1 MHTYSRGG
9 MPAPAMMERSGADSV
24 RRIDGGRNMR
34 LMLSYLKRYKGLVF
48 LNFISVFGFALTEL
62 GIPTIISRMVDGG
75 VASGDREY
83 LLKMGGLIALIS
95 VVGILG
101 TVVLGYCGARIST
114 AVTCDIRNDLFEK
127 VQSFSHREMNQL
139 GVSSLITRTSNDAL
153 QIMNFMNIILRTAM
167 LTPVMIA
174 VSFTLIIMS
183 SVKLSLIIA
192 ATVPFII
199 LGVILVAKISGPVS
213 ERQQTALDG
222 LNRIFRENLTGI
234 RVIRSFNNDARETE
248 RFGEQNQAFTNQSKK
263 LFTLMSSTEPLF
275 FLLMN
280 IAALAIYF
288 VASQMIDQ
296 SALQVGQLMAFM
308 EYLFHAM
315 FSVMLFCLVFMMYPR
330 ANISAKRIEA
340 VMNMTPDITDE
351 TVSTQR
357 VHDDREPIKEVIFE
371 HVDFCYPDGEE
382 AVLKDISFSAR
393 AGQTTAI
400 IGSTGSGK
408 STLIQLI
415 PRFYDVTGG
424 RVLVNGVDVRQINSH
439 KLREHIG
446 FVAQKANLFSG
457 TIEENIRFG
466 CSEATDEE
474 IRHAAEI
481 AQAADFI
488 MDKPKGF
495 KERIVE
501 GAGNLSGGQK
511 QRLSIARALVR
522 KPDIYIYDDS
532 FSALDMKTDAV
543 LRQALKPEV
552 KNAIVIIVAQRVSTI
567 MDADQILVLDEGR
580 LAASGRHEELLKTC
594 PLYYEIAASQLSEE
608 ELQNVC

>member
-1 MHTYSRGG
+1 
-9 MPAPAMMERSGADSV
+9 
-24 RRIDGGRNMR
+24 MR

-62 GIPTIISRMVDGG
+62 GIPTIISKMVDGG

-83 LLKMGGLIALIS
+83 LMKMGGLIAVIS
-95 VVGILG
+95 IVGILG

-167 LTPVMIA
+167 LTPVMI
-174 VSFTLIIMS
+174 VISFTLIIMS
-183 SVKLSLIIA
+183 SVRLSLVIA

-199 LGVILVAKISGPVS
+199 LGVVLVAKISGPIS

-248 RFGEQNQAFTNQSKK
+248 RFGEQNQEFTNQSRK

-280 IAALAIYF
+280 IAAISIYF
-288 VASQMIDQ
+288 IASQMINQ
-296 SALQVGQLMAFM
+296 STLQVGQLMAFM

-330 ANISAKRIEA
+330 ANISAKRIEV
-340 VMNMTPDITDE
+340 VMNMTPDIQDE
-351 TVSTQR
+351 ISEEKTVSDIGE
-357 VHDDREPIKEVIFE
+357 HIEEVVFD

-382 AVLKDISFSAR
+382 AVLKDISFTAK
-393 AGQTTAI
+393 AGETLAI

-424 RVLVNGVDVRQINSH
+424 RVLINGVDVRQMNSH
-439 KLREHIG
+439 ELREHIG

-466 CSEATDEE
+466 WEDATDEE
-474 IRHAAEI
+474 VRHAAEI
-481 AQAADFI
+481 AQAMDFI
-488 MDKPKGF
+488 MDKPNGF
-495 KERIVE
+495 QEKIVE

-511 QRLSIARALVR
+511 QRLSITRALVR

-532 FSALDMKTDAV
+532 FSALDMKTDAL
-543 LRQALKPEV
+543 LRQALKSEV
-552 KNAIVIIVAQRVSTI
+552 KNAVVIIVAQRVSTI

-580 LAASGRHEELLKTC
+580 LAAMGRHKELLKEC

-608 ELQNVC
+608 ELQNVR

>member
-1 MHTYSRGG
+1 
-9 MPAPAMMERSGADSV
+9 
-24 RRIDGGRNMR
+24 MR

-62 GIPTIISRMVDGG
+62 GIPTIISKMVDGG

-83 LLKMGGLIALIS
+83 LMKMGGLIAVIS
-95 VVGILG
+95 IVGILG

-167 LTPVMIA
+167 LTPVMI
-174 VSFTLIIMS
+174 VISFTLIIMS
-183 SVKLSLIIA
+183 SVRLSLVIA

-199 LGVILVAKISGPVS
+199 LGVVLVAKISGPIS

-248 RFGEQNQAFTNQSKK
+248 RFGEQNQEFINQSRK

-280 IAALAIYF
+280 IAAISIYF
-288 VASQMIDQ
+288 IASQMINQ
-296 SALQVGQLMAFM
+296 STLQVGQLMAFM

-330 ANISAKRIEA
+330 ANISAKRIEV
-340 VMNMTPDITDE
+340 VMNMTPDIQDE
-351 TVSTQR
+351 ISEEKTVSDIGE
-357 VHDDREPIKEVIFE
+357 HIEEVVFD

-382 AVLKDISFSAR
+382 AVLKDISFTAK
-393 AGQTTAI
+393 AGETLAI

-424 RVLVNGVDVRQINSH
+424 RVLINGVDVRQMNSH
-439 KLREHIG
+439 ELREHIG

-466 CSEATDEE
+466 REDATDEE
-474 IRHAAEI
+474 VRHAAEI
-481 AQAADFI
+481 AQAMDFI
-488 MDKPKGF
+488 MDKPNGF
-495 KERIVE
+495 QEKIVE

-511 QRLSIARALVR
+511 QRLSITRALVR

-532 FSALDMKTDAV
+532 FSALDMKTDAL
-543 LRQALKPEV
+543 LRQALKSEV
-552 KNAIVIIVAQRVSTI
+552 KNAVVIIVAQRVSTI

-580 LAASGRHEELLKTC
+580 LAAMGRHKELLKEC

-608 ELQNVC
+608 ELQNVR

>member
-1 MHTYSRGG
+1 
-9 MPAPAMMERSGADSV
+9 
-24 RRIDGGRNMR
+24 MR

-95 VVGILG
+95 FVGILG

-248 RFGEQNQAFTNQSKK
+248 RFGEQNQVFTNQSKK

-351 TVSTQR
+351 TASTQR

-474 IRHAAEI
+474 IRHAADI

>member
-1 MHTYSRGG
+1 
-9 MPAPAMMERSGADSV
+9 
-24 RRIDGGRNMR
+24 MR
-34 LMLSYLKRYKGLVF
+34 LMLSYLKSYKGLVF

-167 LTPVMIA
+167 LTPVMIV

-248 RFGEQNQAFTNQSKK
+248 RFGKQNQAFTNQSKK

-275 FLLMN
+275 FLLMT

-474 IRHAAEI
+474 IRHAADI

-567 MDADQILVLDEGR
+567 MDADQILVFDEGH

>member
-1 MHTYSRGG
+1 
-9 MPAPAMMERSGADSV
+9 
-24 RRIDGGRNMR
+24 MR

-62 GIPTIISRMVDGG
+62 GIPTIISKMVDGG

-83 LLKMGGLIALIS
+83 LMKMGGLIAVIS
-95 VVGILG
+95 IVGILG

-167 LTPVMIA
+167 LTPVMI
-174 VSFTLIIMS
+174 VISFTLIIMS
-183 SVKLSLIIA
+183 SVRLSLVIA

-199 LGVILVAKISGPVS
+199 LGVVLVAKISGPIS

-234 RVIRSFNNDARETE
+234 RVIRSFNNAARETE
-248 RFGEQNQAFTNQSKK
+248 RFGEQNQEFTNQSRK

-280 IAALAIYF
+280 IAAISIYF
-288 VASQMIDQ
+288 IASQMINQ
-296 SALQVGQLMAFM
+296 STLQVGQLMAFM

-330 ANISAKRIEA
+330 ANISAKRIEV
-340 VMNMTPDITDE
+340 VMNMTPDIQDE
-351 TVSTQR
+351 ISEEKTVSDIGE
-357 VHDDREPIKEVIFE
+357 HIEEVVFD

-382 AVLKDISFSAR
+382 AVLKDISFTAK
-393 AGQTTAI
+393 AGETLAI

-424 RVLVNGVDVRQINSH
+424 RVLINGVDVRQMNSH
-439 KLREHIG
+439 ELREHIG

-466 CSEATDEE
+466 REDATDEE
-474 IRHAAEI
+474 VRHAAEI
-481 AQAADFI
+481 AQAMDFI
-488 MDKPKGF
+488 MDKPNGF
-495 KERIVE
+495 QEKIVE

-511 QRLSIARALVR
+511 QRLSITRALVR

-532 FSALDMKTDAV
+532 FSALDMKTDAL
-543 LRQALKPEV
+543 LRQALKSEV
-552 KNAIVIIVAQRVSTI
+552 KNAVVIIVAQRVSTI

-580 LAASGRHEELLKTC
+580 LAAVGRHKELLKEC

-608 ELQNVC
+608 ELQNVR

>member
-1 MHTYSRGG
+1 
-9 MPAPAMMERSGADSV
+9 
-24 RRIDGGRNMR
+24 MR

-62 GIPTIISRMVDGG
+62 GIPTIISKMVDGG

-83 LLKMGGLIALIS
+83 LMKMGGLIAVIS
-95 VVGILG
+95 IVGILG

-167 LTPVMIA
+167 LTPVMI
-174 VSFTLIIMS
+174 VISFTLIIMS
-183 SVKLSLIIA
+183 SVRLSLVIA

-199 LGVILVAKISGPVS
+199 LGVVLVAKISGPIS

-248 RFGEQNQAFTNQSKK
+248 RFGEQNQEFTNQSRK

-280 IAALAIYF
+280 IAAISIYF
-288 VASQMIDQ
+288 IASQMINQ
-296 SALQVGQLMAFM
+296 STLQVGQLMAFM

-330 ANISAKRIEA
+330 ANISAKRIEV
-340 VMNMTPDITDE
+340 VMNMTPDIQDE
-351 TVSTQR
+351 ISEEKTVSDIGE
-357 VHDDREPIKEVIFE
+357 HIEEVVFD

-382 AVLKDISFSAR
+382 AVLKDISFTAK
-393 AGQTTAI
+393 AGETLAI

-424 RVLVNGVDVRQINSH
+424 RVLINGVDVRQMNSH
-439 KLREHIG
+439 ELREHIG

-466 CSEATDEE
+466 REDATDEE
-474 IRHAAEI
+474 VRHAAEI
-481 AQAADFI
+481 AQAMDFI
-488 MDKPKGF
+488 MDKPNGF
-495 KERIVE
+495 QEKIVE

-511 QRLSIARALVR
+511 QRLSITRALVR

-532 FSALDMKTDAV
+532 FSALDMKTDAM
-543 LRQALKPEV
+543 LRQALKSEV
-552 KNAIVIIVAQRVSTI
+552 KNAVLIIVAQRVSTI

-580 LAASGRHEELLKTC
+580 LAAMGRHKELLKEC

-608 ELQNVC
+608 ELQNVR

>member
-1 MHTYSRGG
+1 
-9 MPAPAMMERSGADSV
+9 
-24 RRIDGGRNMR
+24 MR

-75 VASGDREY
+75 VAGEDREY
-83 LLKMGGLIALIS
+83 LLKMGGLIVLIS

-199 LGVILVAKISGPVS
+199 LGVVLVAKISGPVS

-248 RFGEQNQAFTNQSKK
+248 RFGEQNQVFTNQSKK

-330 ANISAKRIEA
+330 ANISAKRIET

-424 RVLVNGVDVRQINSH
+424 RVLIDGVDVRQINSH

-466 CSEATDEE
+466 RSEATDEE

-488 MDKPKGF
+488 MDKPNGF

>member
-1 MHTYSRGG
+1 M
-9 MPAPAMMERSGADSV
+9 
-24 RRIDGGRNMR
+24 
-34 LMLSYLKRYKGLVF
+34 
-48 LNFISVFGFALTEL
+48 TEL

-248 RFGEQNQAFTNQSKK
+248 RFGEQNQVFTNQSKK

-296 SALQVGQLMAFM
+296 SVLQVGQLIAFM

-351 TVSTQR
+351 TVNAQR

-424 RVLVNGVDVRQINSH
+424 RVLINGVDVRQINSH

-466 CSEATDEE
+466 RSEATDEE
-474 IRHAAEI
+474 IRHAADI

>member
-1 MHTYSRGG
+1 
-9 MPAPAMMERSGADSV
+9 
-24 RRIDGGRNMR
+24 MR

-62 GIPTIISRMVDGG
+62 GIPTIISKMVDGG

-83 LLKMGGLIALIS
+83 LMKMGGLIAVIS
-95 VVGILG
+95 IVGILG

-167 LTPVMIA
+167 LTPVMI
-174 VSFTLIIMS
+174 VISFTLIIMS
-183 SVKLSLIIA
+183 SVRLSLVIA

-199 LGVILVAKISGPVS
+199 LGVVLVAKISGPIS

-222 LNRIFRENLTGI
+222 LNHIFRENLTGI

-248 RFGEQNQAFTNQSKK
+248 RFGEQNQEFTNQSRK

-280 IAALAIYF
+280 IAAISIYF
-288 VASQMIDQ
+288 IASQMINQ
-296 SALQVGQLMAFM
+296 STLQVGQLMAFM

-330 ANISAKRIEA
+330 ANISAKRIEV
-340 VMNMTPDITDE
+340 VMNMTPDIQDE
-351 TVSTQR
+351 ISEEKTVSDIGE
-357 VHDDREPIKEVIFE
+357 HIEEVVFD

-382 AVLKDISFSAR
+382 AVLKDISFTAK
-393 AGQTTAI
+393 AGETLAI

-424 RVLVNGVDVRQINSH
+424 RVLINGVDVKQMNSH
-439 KLREHIG
+439 ELREHIG

-466 CSEATDEE
+466 REDATDEE
-474 IRHAAEI
+474 VRHAAEI
-481 AQAADFI
+481 AQAMDFI
-488 MDKPKGF
+488 MDKPNGF
-495 KERIVE
+495 QEKIVE

-511 QRLSIARALVR
+511 QRLSITRALVR

-532 FSALDMKTDAV
+532 FSALDMKTDAL
-543 LRQALKPEV
+543 LRQALKSEV
-552 KNAIVIIVAQRVSTI
+552 KNAVVIIVAQRVSTI

-580 LAASGRHEELLKTC
+580 LAAVGRHKELLKEC

-608 ELQNVC
+608 ELQNVR

>member
-1 MHTYSRGG
+1 
-9 MPAPAMMERSGADSV
+9 
-24 RRIDGGRNMR
+24 
-34 LMLSYLKRYKGLVF
+34 MLF

-234 RVIRSFNNDARETE
+234 RVIRSFLIMMPRETE

-263 LFTLMSSTEPLF
+263 LFTLMSSTEPLIF
-275 FLLMN
+275 SSDEYCSIGDYLL
-280 IAALAIYF
+280 
-288 VASQMIDQ
+288 
-296 SALQVGQLMAFM
+296 
-308 EYLFHAM
+308 
-315 FSVMLFCLVFMMYPR
+315 P
-330 ANISAKRIEA
+330 
-340 VMNMTPDITDE
+340 
-351 TVSTQR
+351 
-357 VHDDREPIKEVIFE
+357 
-371 HVDFCYPDGEE
+371 
-382 AVLKDISFSAR
+382 
-393 AGQTTAI
+393 
-400 IGSTGSGK
+400 
-408 STLIQLI
+408 
-415 PRFYDVTGG
+415 
-424 RVLVNGVDVRQINSH
+424 VR
-439 KLREHIG
+439 
-446 FVAQKANLFSG
+446 
-457 TIEENIRFG
+457 
-466 CSEATDEE
+466 
-474 IRHAAEI
+474 
-481 AQAADFI
+481 
-488 MDKPKGF
+488 
-495 KERIVE
+495 
-501 GAGNLSGGQK
+501 
-511 QRLSIARALVR
+511 
-522 KPDIYIYDDS
+522 
-532 FSALDMKTDAV
+532 
-543 LRQALKPEV
+543 
-552 KNAIVIIVAQRVSTI
+552 
-567 MDADQILVLDEGR
+567 
-580 LAASGRHEELLKTC
+580 
-594 PLYYEIAASQLSEE
+594 
-608 ELQNVC
+608 

>member
-1 MHTYSRGG
+1 
-9 MPAPAMMERSGADSV
+9 
-24 RRIDGGRNMR
+24 MR

-48 LNFISVFGFALTEL
+48 LIFISVFGFALTEL
-62 GIPTIISRMVDGG
+62 GIPTIISKMVDGG

-83 LLKMGGLIALIS
+83 LMKMGGLIAVIS
-95 VVGILG
+95 IVGILG

-167 LTPVMIA
+167 LTPVMI
-174 VSFTLIIMS
+174 VISFTLIIMS
-183 SVKLSLIIA
+183 SVRLSLVIA

-199 LGVILVAKISGPVS
+199 LGVVLVAKISGPIS
-213 ERQQTALDG
+213 ERQQIALDG

-248 RFGEQNQAFTNQSKK
+248 RFGEQNQEFTNQSRK

-280 IAALAIYF
+280 IAAISIYF
-288 VASQMIDQ
+288 IASQMINQ
-296 SALQVGQLMAFM
+296 STLQVGQLMAFM

-330 ANISAKRIEA
+330 ANISAKRIEV
-340 VMNMTPDITDE
+340 VMNMTPDILDE
-351 TVSTQR
+351 ISEEKTVSDIGE
-357 VHDDREPIKEVIFE
+357 HIEEVVFD

-382 AVLKDISFSAR
+382 AVLKDISFTAK
-393 AGQTTAI
+393 AGETLAI

-424 RVLVNGVDVRQINSH
+424 RVLINGVDVRQMNSH
-439 KLREHIG
+439 ELREHIG

-466 CSEATDEE
+466 REDATDEE
-474 IRHAAEI
+474 VRHAAEI
-481 AQAADFI
+481 AQARDFI
-488 MDKPKGF
+488 MDKPNGF
-495 KERIVE
+495 QEKIVE

-511 QRLSIARALVR
+511 QRLSITRALVR

-543 LRQALKPEV
+543 LRQALKSEV
-552 KNAIVIIVAQRVSTI
+552 KNAVVIIVAQRVSTI

-580 LAASGRHEELLKTC
+580 LAAMGRHKELLKEC

-608 ELQNVC
+608 ELQNVR

>member
-1 MHTYSRGG
+1 
-9 MPAPAMMERSGADSV
+9 
-24 RRIDGGRNMR
+24 MR

-62 GIPTIISRMVDGG
+62 GIPTIISKMVDGG

-83 LLKMGGLIALIS
+83 LMKMGGLITVIS
-95 VVGILG
+95 IVGILG

-167 LTPVMIA
+167 LTPVMI
-174 VSFTLIIMS
+174 VISFTLIIMS
-183 SVKLSLIIA
+183 SVRLSLVIA

-199 LGVILVAKISGPVS
+199 LGVVLVAKISGPIS

-248 RFGEQNQAFTNQSKK
+248 RFGEQNQEFTNQSRK

-280 IAALAIYF
+280 IAAISIYF
-288 VASQMIDQ
+288 IASQMINQ
-296 SALQVGQLMAFM
+296 STLQVGQLMAFM

-330 ANISAKRIEA
+330 ANISAKRIEV
-340 VMNMTPDITDE
+340 VMNMTPDILDE
-351 TVSTQR
+351 ISEEKTVSDIGE
-357 VHDDREPIKEVIFE
+357 HIEEVVFD

-382 AVLKDISFSAR
+382 AVLKDISFTAK
-393 AGQTTAI
+393 AGETLAI

-424 RVLVNGVDVRQINSH
+424 RVLINGVDVRQMNSH
-439 KLREHIG
+439 ELREHIG

-466 CSEATDEE
+466 REDATDEE
-474 IRHAAEI
+474 VRHAAEI
-481 AQAADFI
+481 AQAMDFI
-488 MDKPKGF
+488 MDKPNGF
-495 KERIVE
+495 QEKIVE

-511 QRLSIARALVR
+511 QRLSITRALVR

-543 LRQALKPEV
+543 LRQALKSEV
-552 KNAIVIIVAQRVSTI
+552 KNAVVIIVAQRVSTI

-580 LAASGRHEELLKTC
+580 LAAMGRHKELLKEC

-608 ELQNVC
+608 ELQNVR

>member
-1 MHTYSRGG
+1 
-9 MPAPAMMERSGADSV
+9 
-24 RRIDGGRNMR
+24 MR

-62 GIPTIISRMVDGG
+62 GIPTIISKMVDGG

-83 LLKMGGLIALIS
+83 LMKMGGLIAVIS
-95 VVGILG
+95 IVGILG

-167 LTPVMIA
+167 LTPVMI
-174 VSFTLIIMS
+174 VISFTLIIMS
-183 SVKLSLIIA
+183 SVRLSLVIA

-199 LGVILVAKISGPVS
+199 LGVVLVAKISGPIS

-248 RFGEQNQAFTNQSKK
+248 RFGEQNQEFTNQSRK

-280 IAALAIYF
+280 IAAISIYF
-288 VASQMIDQ
+288 IASQMINQ
-296 SALQVGQLMAFM
+296 STLQVGQLMAFM

-330 ANISAKRIEA
+330 ANISAKRIEV
-340 VMNMTPDITDE
+340 VMNMTPDIQDE
-351 TVSTQR
+351 ISEEKTVSDIGE
-357 VHDDREPIKEVIFE
+357 HIEEVVFD

-382 AVLKDISFSAR
+382 AVLKDISFTAK
-393 AGQTTAI
+393 AGETLAI

-424 RVLVNGVDVRQINSH
+424 RVLINGVDVRQMNSH
-439 KLREHIG
+439 ELREHIG

-457 TIEENIRFG
+457 NIEENISLRR
-466 CSEATDEE
+466 EKETDEE
-474 IRHAAEI
+474 VRHAAEI
-481 AQAADFI
+481 AQAMDFI
-488 MDKPKGF
+488 MDKPNGF
-495 KERIVE
+495 QEKIVE

-511 QRLSIARALVR
+511 QRLSITRALVR

-532 FSALDMKTDAV
+532 FSALDMKTDAM
-543 LRQALKPEV
+543 LRQALKSEV
-552 KNAIVIIVAQRVSTI
+552 KNAVVIIVAQRVSTI

-580 LAASGRHEELLKTC
+580 LAAMGRHKELLKEC

-608 ELQNVC
+608 ELQNVR

>member
-1 MHTYSRGG
+1 
-9 MPAPAMMERSGADSV
+9 
-24 RRIDGGRNMR
+24 MR

-62 GIPTIISRMVDGG
+62 GIPTIISKMVDGG

-83 LLKMGGLIALIS
+83 LMKMGGLIAVIS
-95 VVGILG
+95 IVGILG

-167 LTPVMIA
+167 LTPVMI
-174 VSFTLIIMS
+174 VISFTLIIMS
-183 SVKLSLIIA
+183 SVRLSLVIA

-199 LGVILVAKISGPVS
+199 LGVVLVAKISGLIS

-248 RFGEQNQAFTNQSKK
+248 RFGEQNQEFTNQSRK

-280 IAALAIYF
+280 IAAISIYF
-288 VASQMIDQ
+288 IASQMINQ
-296 SALQVGQLMAFM
+296 STLQVGQLMAFM

-330 ANISAKRIEA
+330 ANISAKRIEV
-340 VMNMTPDITDE
+340 VMNMTPDIQDE
-351 TVSTQR
+351 ISEEKTVSDIGE
-357 VHDDREPIKEVIFE
+357 HIEEVVFD

-382 AVLKDISFSAR
+382 AVLKDISFTAK
-393 AGQTTAI
+393 AGETLAI

-424 RVLVNGVDVRQINSH
+424 RVLINGVDVRQMNSH
-439 KLREHIG
+439 ELREHIG

-466 CSEATDEE
+466 REDATDEE
-474 IRHAAEI
+474 VRHAAEI
-481 AQAADFI
+481 AQDMDFI
-488 MDKPKGF
+488 MDKPNGF
-495 KERIVE
+495 QEKIVE

-511 QRLSIARALVR
+511 QRLSITRALVR

-532 FSALDMKTDAV
+532 FSALDMKTDAL
-543 LRQALKPEV
+543 LRQALKSEV
-552 KNAIVIIVAQRVSTI
+552 KNAVVIIVAQRVSTI

-580 LAASGRHEELLKTC
+580 LAAVGRHKELLKEC

-608 ELQNVC
+608 ELQNVR

>member
-1 MHTYSRGG
+1 
-9 MPAPAMMERSGADSV
+9 
-24 RRIDGGRNMR
+24 MR
-34 LMLSYLKRYKGLVF
+34 LMLSYLKSYKGLVF

-167 LTPVMIA
+167 LTPVMIV

-183 SVKLSLIIA
+183 SVKLSMIIA

-248 RFGEQNQAFTNQSKK
+248 RFGKQNQAFTNQSKK

-474 IRHAAEI
+474 IRHAADI

-567 MDADQILVLDEGR
+567 MDADQILVLDEGH

>member
-1 MHTYSRGG
+1 
-9 MPAPAMMERSGADSV
+9 
-24 RRIDGGRNMR
+24 MR
-34 LMLSYLKRYKGLVF
+34 LMLSYLKRYKGLVL

-248 RFGEQNQAFTNQSKK
+248 RFGEQNQVFTNQSKK

-474 IRHAAEI
+474 IRHAADI

>member
-1 MHTYSRGG
+1 
-9 MPAPAMMERSGADSV
+9 
-24 RRIDGGRNMR
+24 MR

-62 GIPTIISRMVDGG
+62 GIPTIISKMVDGG

-83 LLKMGGLIALIS
+83 LMKMGGLIAVIS
-95 VVGILG
+95 IVGILG

-167 LTPVMIA
+167 LTPVMI
-174 VSFTLIIMS
+174 VISFTLIIMS
-183 SVKLSLIIA
+183 SVRLSLVIA

-199 LGVILVAKISGPVS
+199 LGVVLVAKISGPIS

-248 RFGEQNQAFTNQSKK
+248 RFGEENQEFTNQSRK

-280 IAALAIYF
+280 IAAISIYF
-288 VASQMIDQ
+288 IASQMINQ
-296 SALQVGQLMAFM
+296 STLQVGQLMAFM

-340 VMNMTPDITDE
+340 VMNMTPDILDE
-351 TVSTQR
+351 ISEEKTVSDIGE
-357 VHDDREPIKEVIFE
+357 HIEEVVFD

-382 AVLKDISFSAR
+382 AVLKDISFTAK
-393 AGQTTAI
+393 AGETLAI

-424 RVLVNGVDVRQINSH
+424 RVLINGVDVRQMNSH
-439 KLREHIG
+439 ELREHIG

-466 CSEATDEE
+466 REDATDEE
-474 IRHAAEI
+474 VRHAAEI
-481 AQAADFI
+481 AQAMDFI
-488 MDKPKGF
+488 MDKPNGF
-495 KERIVE
+495 QEKIVE

-511 QRLSIARALVR
+511 QRLSITRALVR

-543 LRQALKPEV
+543 LRQALKSEV
-552 KNAIVIIVAQRVSTI
+552 KNAVVIIVAQRVSTI

-580 LAASGRHEELLKTC
+580 LAAMGRHKELLKEC

-608 ELQNVC
+608 ELQNVR

>member
-1 MHTYSRGG
+1 
-9 MPAPAMMERSGADSV
+9 
-24 RRIDGGRNMR
+24 MR
-34 LMLSYLKRYKGLVF
+34 LMLSYLKSYKGLVF

-167 LTPVMIA
+167 LTPVMIV

-248 RFGEQNQAFTNQSKK
+248 RFGKQNQAFTNQSKK

-340 VMNMTPDITDE
+340 VMDMTPDITDE

-424 RVLVNGVDVRQINSH
+424 RVLVNGVDVRQVNSH

-474 IRHAAEI
+474 IRHAADI

-567 MDADQILVLDEGR
+567 MDADQILVLDEGH

>member
-1 MHTYSRGG
+1 
-9 MPAPAMMERSGADSV
+9 
-24 RRIDGGRNMR
+24 MR
-34 LMLSYLKRYKGLVF
+34 LMLSYLKRYKVLVF

-167 LTPVMIA
+167 LTPVMIV

-234 RVIRSFNNDARETE
+234 RVIRSFNNDACETE

-474 IRHAAEI
+474 IRHAADI

>member
-1 MHTYSRGG
+1 
-9 MPAPAMMERSGADSV
+9 
-24 RRIDGGRNMR
+24 MR

-75 VASGDREY
+75 VAGGDREY
-83 LLKMGGLIALIS
+83 LLKMGGLIVLIS

-248 RFGEQNQAFTNQSKK
+248 RFGEQNQVFTNQSQK

-296 SALQVGQLMAFM
+296 SALQVGQLIAFM

-330 ANISAKRIEA
+330 ANISAKRIET
-340 VMNMTPDITDE
+340 VMNMTPDITDKN
-351 TVSTQR
+351 VSTQR

-424 RVLVNGVDVRQINSH
+424 RVLIDGVDVRQINSH

-466 CSEATDEE
+466 RSEATDEE

-488 MDKPKGF
+488 MDKPNGF

-608 ELQNVC
+608 ELRNVC

>member
-1 MHTYSRGG
+1 
-9 MPAPAMMERSGADSV
+9 
-24 RRIDGGRNMR
+24 MR

-62 GIPTIISRMVDGG
+62 GIPTIISKMVDGG
-75 VASGDREY
+75 VTSGDREY
-83 LLKMGGLIALIS
+83 LMKMGGLIAVIS
-95 VVGILG
+95 IVGILG

-114 AVTCDIRNDLFEK
+114 AVTCYIRNDLFEK

-167 LTPVMIA
+167 LTPVMI
-174 VSFTLIIMS
+174 VISFTLIIMS
-183 SVKLSLIIA
+183 SVRLSLVIA

-199 LGVILVAKISGPVS
+199 LGVMLVAKISGPIS

-248 RFGEQNQAFTNQSKK
+248 RFGEQNQEFTNQSRK

-280 IAALAIYF
+280 IAAISIYF
-288 VASQMIDQ
+288 IASQMINQ
-296 SALQVGQLMAFM
+296 STLQVGQLMAFM

-330 ANISAKRIEA
+330 ANISAKRIEV
-340 VMNMTPDITDE
+340 VMNMTPDIQDE
-351 TVSTQR
+351 ISEEKTVSDIGE
-357 VHDDREPIKEVIFE
+357 HIEEVVFD

-382 AVLKDISFSAR
+382 AVLKDISFTAK
-393 AGQTTAI
+393 AGETLAI

-424 RVLVNGVDVRQINSH
+424 RVLINGVDVRQMNSH
-439 KLREHIG
+439 ELREHIG

-466 CSEATDEE
+466 REDATDEE
-474 IRHAAEI
+474 VRHAAEI
-481 AQAADFI
+481 AQAMDFI
-488 MDKPKGF
+488 MDKPNGF
-495 KERIVE
+495 QEKIVE

-511 QRLSIARALVR
+511 QRLSITRALVR

-543 LRQALKPEV
+543 LRQALKSEV
-552 KNAIVIIVAQRVSTI
+552 KNAVVIIVAQRVSTI

-580 LAASGRHEELLKTC
+580 LAAMGRHKELLKEC

-608 ELQNVC
+608 ELQNVR

>member
-1 MHTYSRGG
+1 
-9 MPAPAMMERSGADSV
+9 
-24 RRIDGGRNMR
+24 MR

-48 LNFISVFGFALTEL
+48 LNFISIFGFALTEL
-62 GIPTIISRMVDGG
+62 GIPTIISKMVDGG

-83 LLKMGGLIALIS
+83 LMKMGGLIAVIS
-95 VVGILG
+95 IVGILG

-167 LTPVMIA
+167 LTPVMI
-174 VSFTLIIMS
+174 VISFTLIIMS
-183 SVKLSLIIA
+183 SVRLSLVIA

-199 LGVILVAKISGPVS
+199 LGVVLVAKISGPIS

-222 LNRIFRENLTGI
+222 MNRIFRENLTGI

-248 RFGEQNQAFTNQSKK
+248 RFGEQNQEFTNQSRK

-280 IAALAIYF
+280 IAAISIYF
-288 VASQMIDQ
+288 IASQMINQ
-296 SALQVGQLMAFM
+296 STLQVGQLMAFM

-330 ANISAKRIEA
+330 ANISAKRIEV
-340 VMNMTPDITDE
+340 VMNMTPDIQDE
-351 TVSTQR
+351 ISEEKTVSDIGE
-357 VHDDREPIKEVIFE
+357 HIEEVVFD

-382 AVLKDISFSAR
+382 AVLKDISFTAK
-393 AGQTTAI
+393 AGETLAI

-424 RVLVNGVDVRQINSH
+424 RVLINGVDVRQMNSH
-439 KLREHIG
+439 ELREHIG

-466 CSEATDEE
+466 REDATDEE
-474 IRHAAEI
+474 VRHAAEI
-481 AQAADFI
+481 AQAMDFI
-488 MDKPKGF
+488 MDKPNGF
-495 KERIVE
+495 QEKIVE

-511 QRLSIARALVR
+511 QRLSITRALVR

-532 FSALDMKTDAV
+532 FSALDMKTDAL
-543 LRQALKPEV
+543 LRQALKSEV
-552 KNAIVIIVAQRVSTI
+552 KNAVVIIVAQRVSTI

-580 LAASGRHEELLKTC
+580 LAAVGRHKELLKEC

-608 ELQNVC
+608 ELQNVR

>member
-1 MHTYSRGG
+1 
-9 MPAPAMMERSGADSV
+9 
-24 RRIDGGRNMR
+24 MR

-83 LLKMGGLIALIS
+83 LLKMGGLIVLIS

-199 LGVILVAKISGPVS
+199 LGVVLVAKISGPVS

-248 RFGEQNQAFTNQSKK
+248 RFGEQNQVFTNQSKK

-466 CSEATDEE
+466 RSEATDEE

-488 MDKPKGF
+488 MDKPNGF

-608 ELQNVC
+608 ELQNVW

>member
-1 MHTYSRGG
+1 
-9 MPAPAMMERSGADSV
+9 
-24 RRIDGGRNMR
+24 MR

-62 GIPTIISRMVDGG
+62 GIPTIISKMVDGG

-83 LLKMGGLIALIS
+83 LMKMGELIAVIS
-95 VVGILG
+95 IVGILG

-167 LTPVMIA
+167 LTPVMI
-174 VSFTLIIMS
+174 VISFTLIIMS
-183 SVKLSLIIA
+183 SVRLSLVIA

-199 LGVILVAKISGPVS
+199 LGVVLVAKISGPIS

-248 RFGEQNQAFTNQSKK
+248 RFGEQNQEFTNQSRK

-280 IAALAIYF
+280 IAAISIYF
-288 VASQMIDQ
+288 IASQMINQ
-296 SALQVGQLMAFM
+296 STLQVGQLMAFM

-330 ANISAKRIEA
+330 ANISAKRIEV
-340 VMNMTPDITDE
+340 VMNMTPDIQDE
-351 TVSTQR
+351 ISEEKTVSDIGE
-357 VHDDREPIKEVIFE
+357 HIEEVVFD

-382 AVLKDISFSAR
+382 AVLKDISFTAK
-393 AGQTTAI
+393 AGETLAI

-424 RVLVNGVDVRQINSH
+424 RVLINGVDVKQMNSH
-439 KLREHIG
+439 ELREHIG

-466 CSEATDEE
+466 REDATDEE
-474 IRHAAEI
+474 VRHAAEI
-481 AQAADFI
+481 AQAMDFI
-488 MDKPKGF
+488 MDKPNGF
-495 KERIVE
+495 QEKIVE

-511 QRLSIARALVR
+511 QRLSITRALVR

-532 FSALDMKTDAV
+532 FSALDMKTDAL
-543 LRQALKPEV
+543 LRQALKSEV
-552 KNAIVIIVAQRVSTI
+552 KNAVVIIVAQRVSTI

-580 LAASGRHEELLKTC
+580 LAAVGRHKELLKEC
-594 PLYYEIAASQLSEE
+594 PL
-608 ELQNVC
+608 

>member
-1 MHTYSRGG
+1 
-9 MPAPAMMERSGADSV
+9 
-24 RRIDGGRNMR
+24 MR

-75 VASGDREY
+75 VAGGDREY

-248 RFGEQNQAFTNQSKK
+248 RFGEQNQVFTNQSQK

-296 SALQVGQLMAFM
+296 SALQVGQLIAFM

-466 CSEATDEE
+466 RSEATDEE

-488 MDKPKGF
+488 MDKPNGF

>member
-1 MHTYSRGG
+1 
-9 MPAPAMMERSGADSV
+9 
-24 RRIDGGRNMR
+24 MR

-62 GIPTIISRMVDGG
+62 GIPTIISKMVDGG

-83 LLKMGGLIALIS
+83 LMKMGGLIAVIS
-95 VVGILG
+95 IVGILG

-139 GVSSLITRTSNDAL
+139 GVSSMITRTSNDAL

-167 LTPVMIA
+167 LTPVMI
-174 VSFTLIIMS
+174 VISFTLIIMS
-183 SVKLSLIIA
+183 SVRLSLVIA

-199 LGVILVAKISGPVS
+199 LGVVLVAKISGPIS

-248 RFGEQNQAFTNQSKK
+248 RFGEQNQEFTNQSRK

-280 IAALAIYF
+280 IAAISIYF
-288 VASQMIDQ
+288 IASQMINQ
-296 SALQVGQLMAFM
+296 STLQVGQLMAFM

-330 ANISAKRIEA
+330 ANISAKRIEV
-340 VMNMTPDITDE
+340 VMNMTPDIQDE
-351 TVSTQR
+351 ISEEKTVSDIGE
-357 VHDDREPIKEVIFE
+357 HIEEVVFD

-382 AVLKDISFSAR
+382 AVLKDISFTAK
-393 AGQTTAI
+393 AGETLAI

-424 RVLVNGVDVRQINSH
+424 RVLINGVDVKQMNSH
-439 KLREHIG
+439 ELREHIG

-466 CSEATDEE
+466 REDATDEE
-474 IRHAAEI
+474 VRHAAEI
-481 AQAADFI
+481 AQAMDFI
-488 MDKPKGF
+488 MDKPNGF
-495 KERIVE
+495 QEKIVE
-501 GAGNLSGGQK
+501 GACNLSGGQK
-511 QRLSIARALVR
+511 QRLSITRALVR

-532 FSALDMKTDAV
+532 FSALDMKTDAL
-543 LRQALKPEV
+543 LRQALKSEV
-552 KNAIVIIVAQRVSTI
+552 KNAVVIIVAQRVSTI

-580 LAASGRHEELLKTC
+580 LAAVGRHKELLKEC

-608 ELQNVC
+608 ELQNVR

>member
-1 MHTYSRGG
+1 
-9 MPAPAMMERSGADSV
+9 
-24 RRIDGGRNMR
+24 MR

-62 GIPTIISRMVDGG
+62 GIPTIISKMVDGG

-83 LLKMGGLIALIS
+83 LMKMGELIAVIS
-95 VVGILG
+95 IVGILG

-167 LTPVMIA
+167 LTPVMI
-174 VSFTLIIMS
+174 VISFTLIIMS
-183 SVKLSLIIA
+183 SVRLSLVIA

-199 LGVILVAKISGPVS
+199 LGVVLVAKISGPIS

-248 RFGEQNQAFTNQSKK
+248 RFGEQNQEFTNQSRK

-280 IAALAIYF
+280 IAAISIYF
-288 VASQMIDQ
+288 IASQMINQ
-296 SALQVGQLMAFM
+296 STLQVGQLMAFM

-330 ANISAKRIEA
+330 ANISAKRIEV
-340 VMNMTPDITDE
+340 VMNMTPDILDE
-351 TVSTQR
+351 ISEEKTVSDIGE
-357 VHDDREPIKEVIFE
+357 HIEEVVFD

-382 AVLKDISFSAR
+382 AVLKDISFTAK
-393 AGQTTAI
+393 AGETLAI

-424 RVLVNGVDVRQINSH
+424 RVLINGVDVRQMNSH
-439 KLREHIG
+439 ELREHIG

-466 CSEATDEE
+466 REDATDEE
-474 IRHAAEI
+474 VRHAAEI
-481 AQAADFI
+481 AQAMDFI
-488 MDKPKGF
+488 MDKPNGF
-495 KERIVE
+495 QEKIVE

-511 QRLSIARALVR
+511 QRLSITRALVR

-532 FSALDMKTDAV
+532 FSALDMKTDAL
-543 LRQALKPEV
+543 LRQALKSEV
-552 KNAIVIIVAQRVSTI
+552 KNAVVIIVAQRVSTI

-580 LAASGRHEELLKTC
+580 LAAVGRHKELLKEC

-608 ELQNVC
+608 ELQNVR

>member
-1 MHTYSRGG
+1 
-9 MPAPAMMERSGADSV
+9 
-24 RRIDGGRNMR
+24 MR
-34 LMLSYLKRYKGLVF
+34 LMLSYLKSYKGLVF

-167 LTPVMIA
+167 LTPVMIV

-248 RFGEQNQAFTNQSKK
+248 RFGKQNQAFTNQSKK

-351 TVSTQR
+351 TVSTQS

-382 AVLKDISFSAR
+382 AVLKDISFSSR

-474 IRHAAEI
+474 IRHAADI

-580 LAASGRHEELLKTC
+580 LAASGCHEELLKTC